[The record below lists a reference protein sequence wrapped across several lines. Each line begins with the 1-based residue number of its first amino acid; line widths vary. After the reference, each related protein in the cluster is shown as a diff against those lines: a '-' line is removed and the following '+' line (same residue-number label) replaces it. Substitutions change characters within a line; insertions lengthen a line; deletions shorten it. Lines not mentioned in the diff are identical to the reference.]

1 MSSRSR
7 KNCYF
12 ATLSDRRGRQF
23 RCFHPVRQIGIGH
36 VDGWMQRAFF
46 LCCGAVLPPKKG
58 VCSAA
63 GPVQSGFCISENP
76 TQIPRHRNLHRCYIA
91 IHHSDPSSIRCGCSQ
106 AGPPQPRRCKLPTL
120 RRAPLLI
127 QGAAHLLDGMPS
139 RVAMGRAKAWCGFF
153 GRRFFAGI
161 NGARNWHRTG
171 ACSGD
176 APGQTTALLH
186 NPCALAASISN
197 AKKESLDLGLFPA

>member
-1 MSSRSR
+1 VSSRSR

-12 ATLSDRRGRQF
+12 ATLSDRRPAGPSVPVLPSGPSDRNRTRGR
-23 RCFHPVRQIGIGH
+23 
-36 VDGWMQRAFF
+36 VDAEGFF

-91 IHHSDPSSIRCGCSQ
+91 IHHSDPSSIRFGCSQ
-106 AGPPQPRRCKLPTL
+106 AAPPQPRRCKLPPL

-139 RVAMGRAKAWCGFF
+139 RVAMTFRAGRKRGVASSAV
-153 GRRFFAGI
+153 A
-161 NGARNWHRTG
+161 
-171 ACSGD
+171 SS
-176 APGQTTALLH
+176 
-186 NPCALAASISN
+186 LA
-197 AKKESLDLGLFPA
+197 